1 MKVHYNGIELSVF
14 EMDELPRIVA
24 VLMFFVDA
32 VDDALTLC
40 FIDAQ
45 DFFRHCAKKSRDRPN
60 PRMKKKKKLI
70 AMMNSC

>member
-45 DFFRHCAKKSRDRPN
+45 DFSPLRKEVARSTKSKNEEEEEAYCDDE
-60 PRMKKKKKLI
+60 
-70 AMMNSC
+70 